1 MLLFQTSHYC
11 GLRKKNISSDIYS
24 LDVLSKDLEDEE
36 DTVTVKALK
45 LSNSSTVSLKI
56 NYGKTK
62 ILLPLYYFIL

>member
-1 MLLFQTSHYC
+1 MVVY
-11 GLRKKNISSDIYS
+11 GKKNISSDIYS

-36 DTVTVKALK
+36 DTVTAKALK

>member
-1 MLLFQTSHYC
+1 MVVY
-11 GLRKKNISSDIYS
+11 GKKNISSDIYS

-36 DTVTVKALK
+36 DTVTLKALK

-62 ILLPLYYFIL
+62 IL

>member
-1 MLLFQTSHYC
+1 MVVY
-11 GLRKKNISSDIYS
+11 GKKNISSDIYS

>member
-1 MLLFQTSHYC
+1 MVVY
-11 GLRKKNISSDIYS
+11 GKKNISSDIYS

-36 DTVTVKALK
+36 DTVTLKALK